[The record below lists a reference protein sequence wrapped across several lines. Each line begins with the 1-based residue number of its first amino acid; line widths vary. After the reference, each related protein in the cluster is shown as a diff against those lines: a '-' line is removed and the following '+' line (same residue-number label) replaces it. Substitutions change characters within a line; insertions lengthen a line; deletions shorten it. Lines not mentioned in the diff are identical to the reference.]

1 LTAQE
6 LLRRLTAIAATDP
19 TTEVLIDFAPVRR
32 LEQGTVAEG
41 MELIGGRWIERKWLV
56 KGKGTLNLESSECSR

>member
-1 LTAQE
+1 MTAQE

-19 TTEVLIDFAPVRR
+19 TAEVLIDFAPVRR

-41 MELIGGRWIERKWLV
+41 MELVGGRWIDRKWLV
-56 KGKGTLNLESSECSR
+56 KGKGSVSLVAEE

>member
-1 LTAQE
+1 MTAQE

-19 TTEVLIDFAPVRR
+19 QAEVLIDFAPVRR

-41 MELIGGRWIERKWLV
+41 MELVGGRWIDRKWLV
-56 KGKGTLNLESSECSR
+56 KGKGSVSLVAEE